1 MDIEAELKSWEVPT
15 QLEAL
20 ACDRRIEALK
30 DEKAALPRQHIGKA
44 AEEFIRM
51 RGLELDAE
59 IDRETGDASSWRCRS
74 EFFGK
79 GVFLMDPSVMHDSQY
94 MAKTQSLYSRA
105 HKAGRVY
112 NSTEALKG
120 VGPE

>member
-79 GVFLMDPSVMHDSQY
+79 RRLSHGSVRDARFAIHGEDAKPLQPSPQ
-94 MAKTQSLYSRA
+94 
-105 HKAGRVY
+105 GRPR
-112 NSTEALKG
+112 LQQH
-120 VGPE
+120 